1 MKKIGLFLGVFFSLV
16 LLNLG
21 PLFAEE
27 PAAVSSEPQAAAPE
41 PELQWVWG
49 EAVNLDPQN
58 KLIMVKYLDYETDQE
73 KEISIGVDDKTT
85 FENIKDILEIKP
97 QDMLSI
103 DYVVTGEGKNIAKNI
118 SLEKPEVKSE
128 PQAAIEPVTKP
139 AEPEVVA
146 PQTEGTAESV
156 EPGQAPQVQAETQ
169 AQTVT
174 PPPDTQTNPLPQAAE
189 VTNSTGSSGQAQ

>member
-1 MKKIGLFLGVFFSLV
+1 MKKIGLFLGIFFSLV
-16 LLNLG
+16 LLILG

-27 PAAVSSEPQAAAPE
+27 PATALSDTQTAAPE

-73 KEISIGVDDKTT
+73 KEISIGIDDKTT

-103 DYVVTGEGKNIAKNI
+103 DYVITGEGKNIAKNI
-118 SLEKPEVKSE
+118 SLEKPESRPE
-128 PQAAIEPVTKP
+128 PQAAGTAPQMTEPDELSPKP
-139 AEPEVVA
+139 AEAV
-146 PQTEGTAESV
+146 V
-156 EPGQAPQVQAETQ
+156 EPTQAPQAARAVPE
-169 AQTVT
+169 AQTQTIT
-174 PPPDTQTNPLPQAAE
+174 PPPETQTNLSPAVVEA
-189 VTNSTGSSGQAQ
+189 TNSTGSSGQAQ